1 MTISPQKDSRNVQ
14 SFNDVK
20 HKYRGIKGYGLE
32 EKKNLVTIVTYSF
45 TVGKK
50 LKNVLM
56 SRHLQLKKSSKSS
69 EKMNNLTRGNLYNEN
84 IFLL

>member
-1 MTISPQKDSRNVQ
+1 MTISPQKDSRTVQ

-45 TVGKK
+45 TVGKTV
-50 LKNVLM
+50 KNVLM
-56 SRHLQLKKSSKSS
+56 SRHLQLKKVLKVQKS
-69 EKMNNLTRGNLYNEN
+69 
-84 IFLL
+84 